1 MEHDAWFFI
10 GVFVFIFLIWAAT
23 GGPFHPL
30 SFTGPYLAQP
40 QELGG
45 GTYLQFPRAP
55 FGVGGTQI
63 SLPGSS
69 DGSYSGGSTS
79 SGGSSGSNSS
89 NPGPLSGVPFGESS
103 VYRGLVS
110 MSHSVSGAGA
120 SNPRDESIQISVS
133 QSAGVPVDLS
143 GWTLESEATGNA
155 VTFPKG
161 SEVPMSGVVNSV
173 QSVVLSPGEQA
184 IVISGRSPIGTSFR
198 ENKCIGYYSS
208 FQTFSPSLPQNCPTP
223 SDELKANYEGSYIR
237 DTACIDYVN
246 TLSRCQAVLTPPVNV
261 SGACQS
267 FVLKYLNYNGCVAA
281 HQSDVDFSGS
291 TWRVYL
297 GRTTSMWRSSHEVV
311 KLLDNKGKTV
321 DAFSY

>member
-23 GGPFHPL
+23 GGPFHPI

-55 FGVGGTQI
+55 FGVGGTMI

-69 DGSYSGGSTS
+69 DGKSTGGV
-79 SGGSSGSNSS
+79 SGSNIPTPTS
-89 NPGPLSGVPFGESS
+89 LSGVSFGEASI
-103 VYRGLVS
+103 YHGLVS
-110 MSHSVSGAGA
+110 LNHYVSGAA
-120 SNPRDESIQISVS
+120 SSDPRDESLELSVS
-133 QSAGVPVDLS
+133 QDAGVPVDLS
-143 GWTLESEATGNA
+143 GWTLESEATGKA
-155 VTFPKG
+155 VTFPKAA
-161 SEVPMSGVVNSV
+161 EVPMSGVVNSV
-173 QSVVLSPGEQA
+173 QSVVLSPGEHA
-184 IVISGRSPIGTSFR
+184 IIISGQSPIGTSFR

-208 FQTFSPSLPQNCPTP
+208 FQTFSPSLPQNCPAP
-223 SDELKANYEGSYIR
+223 SDELAAHYEGSYIR
-237 DTACIDYVN
+237 DAACISYVN

-261 SGACQS
+261 SGACQT
-267 FVLKYLNYNGCVAA
+267 FVLKYLNYNGCVTA
-281 HQSDVDFSGS
+281 HESDVDFSGT
-291 TWRVYL
+291 TWHIYL